1 MSGPNPLSAAA
12 GCAPQNELLT
22 IGQAGQYLGTGERF
36 IRRLDTAL
44 LEMEAGIGGTS
55 RAVSASTDR
64 RGTAVPGIVAIED
77 RAEFLAG
84 WAAGQ
89 AAASACG
96 PLPDEI
102 ARDVVLLLDTTT
114 PAPVSPRRPRG
125 GVRDAG

>member
-1 MSGPNPLSAAA
+1 MGRAL
-12 GCAPQNELLT
+12 QDELLT
-22 IGQAGQYLGTGERF
+22 IGQAGEYLGTEERF
-36 IRRLDTAL
+36 IRRLVDTAL